1 MLGKKKEYAQSH
13 KKLVEEEYKFQILA
27 PHYLILLCV
36 GYNAIFGNRLYV
48 NIEERVLLT
57 IHSFLW
63 IHFHCFF
70 LIESSPFNLLRPEF
84 MHRDS

>member
-36 GYNAIFGNRLYV
+36 GYNAIFGNKLYV
-48 NIEERVLLT
+48 NIEEACFT
-57 IHSFLW
+57 DDS
-63 IHFHCFF
+63 FF
-70 LIESSPFNLLRPEF
+70 L
-84 MHRDS
+84 MDSFPLFFPY